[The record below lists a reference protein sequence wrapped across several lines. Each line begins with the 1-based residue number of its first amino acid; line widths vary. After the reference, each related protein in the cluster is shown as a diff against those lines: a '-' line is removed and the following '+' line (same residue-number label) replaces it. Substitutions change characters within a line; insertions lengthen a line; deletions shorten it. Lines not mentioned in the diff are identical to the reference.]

1 MASGVSVVFRLF
13 RRKEKTT
20 GALAKTRQGWGG
32 GLGALFSGGLLSD
45 DGFWGGVE
53 DALIAADVGVA
64 TSHALIK
71 RVRERVR
78 EGAAPDPAAAAEA
91 LRDELALLLDVADPS
106 IWDWY
111 DQEELPAKPLVL
123 LVVGV
128 NGAGKTTSIAKMAR
142 HYQELGK
149 TVLLGAGDTFRAAAV
164 EQLRVW
170 GERLDAG
177 VVAQA
182 QSADPG
188 AVAFDAYHA
197 AVARGADVLI
207 FDTAGRLQN
216 KTPLIEELRKVRRV
230 FERQEPGA
238 PHQTLLV
245 LDATTGHNGLEQARV
260 FQEAVGVDG
269 VFLAKLDG
277 TAKGGITVA
286 IAAELELPV
295 IFIGT
300 GEQLDDLSL
309 FDTDHFVEALFGD
322 ATADGRER
330 SR

>member
-1 MASGVSVVFRLF
+1 MVFRLF
-13 RRKEKTT
+13 RRRDKTAQ
-20 GALAKTRQGWGG
+20 ALAKTRRSWGG
-32 GLGALFSGGLLSD
+32 GLGALFGGGLVSD
-45 DGFWGGVE
+45 GAFWQGVE
-53 DALIAADVGVA
+53 DALVSADVGVA
-64 TSHALIK
+64 TSLAL
-71 RVRERVR
+71 VERVR
-78 EGAAPDPAAAAEA
+78 NRVRDEGVSAPAQAAQVLKE
-91 LRDELALLLDVADPS
+91 ELALLLDVADPR

-111 DQEELPAKPLVL
+111 DQEELAAKPFVL

-142 HYQELGK
+142 HYRELGK
-149 TVLLGAGDTFRAAAV
+149 TVVLGAGDTFRAAAV

-170 GERLDAG
+170 GQRLGVD

-188 AVAFDAYHA
+188 AVAFDAYAA
-197 AVARGADVLI
+197 AVAREADVLI
-207 FDTAGRLQN
+207 FDTAGRLHN
-216 KTPLIEELRKVRRV
+216 KAPLIEELRKVRRV
-230 FERQEPGA
+230 FERQEASA

-277 TAKGGITVA
+277 TAKGGIAVA
-286 IAAELELPV
+286 VGEVLKLPV
-295 IFIGT
+295 VFIGT
-300 GEQLDDLSL
+300 GEELDDLSL
-309 FDTDHFVEALFGD
+309 FDTDQFVDGLFGD
-322 ATADGRER
+322 VPASSDER